1 MNADIDGP
9 VWVPTLPPSF
19 EQLLAPNLQ
28 PIPLL
33 PAIALLLA
41 TAYTI
46 GAIRLWMQGRRW
58 SVIRTICFLIGCTLL
73 AVVTGAGIEGYGY
86 ELFSV
91 FMFQQLT
98 LMMVVPPLL
107 ILGSPGTLLLRAT
120 PHGGL
125 GRTTLRVALGALRS
139 PAARLAVHPATVIP
153 LAALSYLG
161 LYLTGAADVL
171 LRTWIGHVG
180 LEIAF
185 LCIGILVATPLI
197 SADPLPRR
205 TSFVFRVVDTF
216 AEMQIHAILGLVLM
230 LTHTPIIPFFAT
242 IPESW
247 NIDPAIDQSAAGI
260 LAWTYGELPLLIIL
274 IVTLSRWERRDT
286 RQATTMQALNDAE
299 LDEYN
304 EYLRRLSPDTTQ
316 PTPTHSDGASSASA
330 PPEAR
335 PHSKAQHE

>member
-1 MNADIDGP
+1 MNTDIDGP
-9 VWVPTLPPSF
+9 VWVPTLPPSY

-33 PAIALLLA
+33 PAVALLLA
-41 TAYTI
+41 AAYTI
-46 GAIRLWMQGRRW
+46 GAIRLWTQGRRW
-58 SVIRTICFLIGCTLL
+58 SVIRTICFLVGCFILM
-73 AVVTGAGIEGYGY
+73 VVTGAGIEGYGY

-120 PHGGL
+120 PHRGL
-125 GRTTLRVALGALRS
+125 GRTILGAALGALRS
-139 PAARLAVHPATVIP
+139 PVARAALHPASVIP

-161 LYLTGAADVL
+161 LYLTGAADIL
-171 LRTWIGHVG
+171 LRTWIGHVS

-230 LTHTPIIPFFAT
+230 LTHTPIIPFFT
-242 IPESW
+242 TTPESW
-247 NIDPAIDQSAAGI
+247 NIDSAIDQSVAGI

-274 IVTLSRWERRDT
+274 IVTLARWERRDT
-286 RQATTMQALNDAE
+286 RQAVTKQARNDAE

-304 EYLRRLSPDTTQ
+304 EYLRRLSPSTTELPP
-316 PTPTHSDGASSASA
+316 PTRRNGASSSSTSA
-330 PPEAR
+330 
-335 PHSKAQHE
+335 HSKAQHE